1 MRASI
6 TVFFVLVVTNVL
18 AQETVRTKLNGKIIA
33 ELNDLEGIYVVNLK
47 TENSVVTEK
56 GGFFTIE
63 AIPGDTLLFSSMQL
77 KGIRIGLEQKHF
89 QKELFFVKME
99 PMITQLPEVVVR
111 TYDNINAVSLGI
123 VPKGIKHY
131 TPAERK
137 LHTAGDFK
145 PIQLLGLLGGSLP
158 VDPIL
163 NAINGRTAM
172 LKKEVEV
179 EKKEFYIQQIENM
192 FDKNHF
198 VNQLKIPEEYIK
210 GFEYYIVEN
219 TRFTAILDSKNKTM
233 TDFLMGELAIKYNEI
248 IACENE

>member
-33 ELNDLEGIYVVNLK
+33 ELNDLEGIYVLNLK
-47 TENSVVTEK
+47 TEISVVTEK

-63 AIPGDTLLFSSMQL
+63 AIPGDTLLFSYMQL

-99 PMITQLPEVVVR
+99 PMINQLPEVVVR
-111 TYDNINAVSLGI
+111 TYYNINAVSLGI
-123 VPKGIKHY
+123 VPSGIKHY

-137 LHTAGDFK
+137 YATASSSKLNPMGLD
-145 PIQLLGLLGGSLP
+145 PLLNLIS
-158 VDPIL
+158 
-163 NAINGRTAM
+163 GRTAM
-172 LKKEVEV
+172 LKKDIEV

-192 FDKNHF
+192 FEKNHF
-198 VNQLKIPEEYIK
+198 VDQLKIPVEYIK

-219 TRFTAILDSKNKTM
+219 TKFTAILDSKNKTM
-233 TDFLMGELAIKYNEI
+233 TDFLMGELVIKYNEI

>member
-1 MRASI
+1 MRKVVGI
-6 TVFFVLVVTNVL
+6 FFILIITNVL

-33 ELNDLEGIYVVNLK
+33 DMRNLEGIYVVNLK
-47 TENSVVTEK
+47 TEKSEITGE
-56 GGFFTIE
+56 GGYFSIE
-63 AIPGDTLLFSSMQL
+63 AIPGDTLVFSSVQL

-99 PMITQLPEVVVR
+99 PMINQLPEVLVR
-111 TYDNINAVSLGI
+111 RYDNINAVSLGI

-137 LHTAGDFK
+137 YATATSGKLNPMGLD
-145 PIQLLGLLGGSLP
+145 PLLNLIS
-158 VDPIL
+158 
-163 NAINGRTAM
+163 GRTAM
-172 LKKEVEV
+172 LKKEIEV
-179 EKKEFYIQQIENM
+179 EKKEFYIQQLENM
-192 FDKNHF
+192 FDKDHF
-198 VNQLKIPEEYIK
+198 VGNLKIPAAYIK